1 MIAHH
6 HLENNVIMQSEL
18 SEFAFHHVG
27 VSVPDLEAST
37 AWYKR
42 VLGFDVLRRILI
54 DSIPAKVV
62 FLRRGTM
69 HVELFEVSGAKAPS
83 GDRSEPDSDLRT
95 HGNKHVAF
103 VVRDVHAFAEELRQR
118 GADIVSV
125 NDFPFGS
132 NAFVRDN
139 SGNLIE
145 FVQSEV

>member
-1 MIAHH
+1 MH
-6 HLENNVIMQSEL
+6 SGL

-37 AWYKR
+37 AWYR
-42 VLGFDVLRRILI
+42 SVLGFEELRRFQI

-62 FLRRGTM
+62 MLCRGAM
-69 HVELFEVSGAKAPS
+69 HVELFEVPGGEAPS

-95 HGNKHVAF
+95 YGNKHVAF
-103 VVRDVHAFAEELRQR
+103 AVRDVHAFAEELRQR

-139 SGNLIE
+139 SGNIIE
-145 FVQSEV
+145 FVQSKI